1 MRYVFLGG
9 IAAFALACTPVLA
22 SQMTGSAGMSS
33 MHMPKCAAGNPI
45 VWVNTGSN
53 TYFMKGERYY
63 GKTKAGSYVCRS
75 SAMAM
80 HAHHAM
86 MGGNGMMHGTMKSGS
101 MSSGMSS
108 GSMKSGSM
116 GSGSMGSGSMSPG
129 SMSSPGA
136 MGSTSPAG
144 APKPYPTNASPPNA
158 GGSAPPTLPNN
169 PASMPAPKPSPT

>member
-1 MRYVFLGG
+1 MRYVILGG

-22 SQMTGSAGMSS
+22 SQMTGSTGMNS
-33 MHMPKCAAGNPI
+33 MHMPKCAAGNPV

-63 GKTKAGSYVCRS
+63 GKTKSGSFVCRN

-80 HAHHAM
+80 HAHRAM
-86 MGGNGMMHGTMKSGS
+86 MGGKGMMHDTMKSGS

-108 GSMKSGSM
+108 GSMKPGSM
-116 GSGSMGSGSMSPG
+116 SPGSMSPG

-136 MGSTSPAG
+136 MGSMSPGG